1 MLNFQVLSQKF
12 LVMLTILGVIL
23 LGVEQPVE
31 THKINIKSN
40 FNFIFKYG
48 VNARNMLNT
57 FEKTYRKD
65 MIVDPF
71 ITIELSLYN
80 EELDSIYQKMI
91 EIDFFNY
98 PDTFSIYLP
107 GKGYYIHTPYYSYYF
122 KVECDSI
129 IKELWWE
136 DKFNYYDKNSKD
148 EKSDKLKDLIKY
160 IINIIE
166 SKREYKALP
175 KPRGGYLQINRN
187 EFLNLIRV
195 ILFNIT
201 LNY

>member
-1 MLNFQVLSQKF
+1 MSNFQALSQKF
-12 LVMLTILGVIL
+12 LVVLIIFGVVL
-23 LGVEQPVE
+23 FGVKQLEE
-31 THKINIKSN
+31 TPKINVKSN

-48 VNARNMLNT
+48 VDARNMLNT

-71 ITIELSLYN
+71 ITVELSLPN

-107 GKGYYIHTPYYSYYF
+107 GKGYGIHTPYYSYYF

-136 DKFNYYDKNSKD
+136 DKIEYYDKKLKD
-148 EKSDKLKDLIKY
+148 EKAKKLKELIKY

-166 SKREYKALP
+166 SKEEYKKLP
-175 KPRGGYLQINRN
+175 KPRGGYL
-187 EFLNLIRV
+187 
-195 ILFNIT
+195 
-201 LNY
+201 